1 MSGRQQYFDST
12 VSGQKYTYD
21 EWMRVM
27 FFHPIGDALRLSNDG
42 LKLFK
47 KHFPYHIV
55 DSSNAETMIR
65 TSGHFIF
72 LARFCRQPYHIGATT
87 ITFFDEEEAFL
98 FKLCDGD
105 VDNVQAVAPEKLQ

>member
-1 MSGRQQYFDST
+1 MSKRQKYFDATSA
-12 VSGQKYTYD
+12 GQKFTFD
-21 EWMRVM
+21 EWMRVT

-47 KHFPYHIV
+47 KHFSYHIV
-55 DSSNAETMIR
+55 DSNSENMVR

-72 LARFCRQPYHIGATT
+72 LARFCRQPYHIGTKT

-105 VDNVQAVAPEKLQ
+105 VDNVQAVAPEKLE